1 MKVSIRPAT
10 RLLYMTRYLS
20 PPNERIT
27 LPRSQD
33 GMIKGFVKLSMAT
46 NGNHGHCMLK
56 GLELFFLNA
65 LHDGIMDSSESF
77 CNYFTHSNE
86 KVTSVTELILIVNP
100 KA

>member
-1 MKVSIRPAT
+1 
-10 RLLYMTRYLS
+10 MTRNLS
-20 PPNERIT
+20 PPNGLIT
-27 LPRSQD
+27 LLCTRED
-33 GMIKGFVKLSMAT
+33 TIKGFVKLSMAT
-46 NGNHGHCMLK
+46 NGNHGHCMSK